1 MSDESKLKADIIPYT
16 AEFSGIVRGWIDT
29 ARTARN
35 LGILDGFPP
44 DESIPE
50 RWQKQHVQGF
60 MLITSGA
67 PVAYAEIVERPALL
81 AVEFLHLLVEPS
93 VRNQGYGSLMLNL
106 LFDRV
111 VHRREIA
118 KVIINLEG
126 DNKAALGCYF
136 RAGFELAGANQYV
149 TGLTLVRLP
158 GKQVR
163 TR

>member
-1 MSDESKLKADIIPYT
+1 MADDTKQKADIIPYT
-16 AEFSGIVRGWIDT
+16 AEFSGIVRGWIDS

-35 LGILDGFPP
+35 LGILDGYPP
-44 DESIPE
+44 DDSIPE
-50 RWQKQHVQGF
+50 RWQKSGVHGF
-60 MLITSGA
+60 ILITGGV
-67 PVAYAEIVERPALL
+67 PVAYADVVERPPLL
-81 AVEFLHLLVEPS
+81 AVEFMHVLVEPS

-106 LFDRV
+106 LYDRV
-111 VHRREIA
+111 AHRREIA

-136 RAGFELAGANQYV
+136 RAGFELAAANQYV
-149 TGLTLVRLP
+149 AGLTLVRLP